1 MRRYFSLYANAAYTF
16 NYKYTLNASLRID
29 QSNLFGSDPNNQ
41 YKPIWAI
48 GGAWKISQES
58 FMKEIEWL
66 NMLNLRVTY
75 GFAGNSPEPGQ
86 GGSYDILLATSSSFF
101 ETNGFMI
108 TTPANDKIIWEKT
121 RTWNIGFDT
130 DLWNSRL
137 SVSFDYYNKK
147 TTDLILSL
155 IHI

>member
-1 MRRYFSLYANAAYTF
+1 MICYHAVYAIYDDYNLNRVSGAVFGHSVNNFNTKYYTQSEVMRRYFSLYANAAYTF

-101 ETNGFMI
+101 ETMV
-108 TTPANDKIIWEKT
+108 
-121 RTWNIGFDT
+121 
-130 DLWNSRL
+130 L
-137 SVSFDYYNKK
+137 
-147 TTDLILSL
+147 
-155 IHI
+155 